1 MRRAALLGIVLS
13 CFIAALAH
21 WLHVEA
27 TEAAVRVICRPSL
40 KQALVWNGQRIR
52 QEFRLRK
59 AAERQI
65 LTGSLLVPA
74 GICLGLLLSRLP
86 AGRRCCAGDAG
97 RWIARLT

>member
-13 CFIAALAH
+13 CLIAALAH

-65 LTGSLLVPA
+65 LTGWLLVPGGSA
-74 GICLGLLLSRLP
+74 WGCFSRGSRPDAATVREMREVGLR
-86 AGRRCCAGDAG
+86 G
-97 RWIARLT
+97 